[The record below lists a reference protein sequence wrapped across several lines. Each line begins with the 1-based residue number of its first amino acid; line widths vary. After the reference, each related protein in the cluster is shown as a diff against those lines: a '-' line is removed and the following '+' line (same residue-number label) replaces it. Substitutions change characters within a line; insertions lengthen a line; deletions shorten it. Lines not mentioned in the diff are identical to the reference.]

1 MERSNPSEVLFE
13 FVELGRYVKVTA
25 LDPISRVEVAIVGD
39 RNYKR
44 DMLKRAAL
52 NKLLY
57 VLNRG
62 EDPPD
67 GE

>member
-1 MERSNPSEVLFE
+1 MAPNNPSEVLFE

-25 LDPISRVEVAIVGD
+25 LDPISMVEVAIVGD

-44 DMLKRAAL
+44 EMLKRAAL
-52 NKLLY
+52 QKLRY

-62 EDPPD
+62 DYQPD
-67 GE
+67 AE

>member
-1 MERSNPSEVLFE
+1 MERNSPSEVLFE
-13 FVELGRYVKVTA
+13 FIELGRYVKVTA

-39 RNYKR
+39 RAYKR

-52 NKLLY
+52 NKLIY

-62 EDPPD
+62 EYNPD
-67 GE
+67 AE

>member
-1 MERSNPSEVLFE
+1 MERNSLSEVLFE
-13 FVELGRYVKVTA
+13 FIEHGRYVKVTA

-39 RNYKR
+39 RKYKR

-62 EDPPD
+62 EYPPD
-67 GE
+67 EE